1 MKNMEKMKENR
12 KIKTLCVVGTRP
24 EAIKMA
30 PLILEL
36 KSDPSFDATLL
47 ASGQH
52 SEMLL
57 QALSHFGIT
66 PDENLRVMIERQTL
80 EHITSSVLKGVG
92 AFLDAN
98 PQDILLVHGD
108 TTTTLAA
115 SLAGFYRKTPVGHVE
130 AGLRSHDMAR
140 PFPEEANRALTDR
153 LSSLHF
159 APTDLA
165 AENLLAE
172 GVKKDSVFVTGN
184 TVIDALFWTLAKGGN
199 ANNDRSNNSRA
210 ADTEFLS
217 IPEDAPIALLTAHRR
232 ESWGAP
238 LERICRAVRRA
249 VEKHADLRLVVPL
262 HKNPD
267 VRDTIMKILG
277 RRENVV
283 FTEPLEYPEFVAVM
297 NRSLFIMSDSG
308 GVQEEASALGKPVLI
323 LRELSERPEALDKGT
338 GLLVGTDEH
347 IIEGEA
353 SRLLEDESYRESF
366 TKRGGGAKCPFG
378 DGNASKRIADILKNF
393 FAERV
398 F

>member
-1 MKNMEKMKENR
+1 M
-12 KIKTLCVVGTRP
+12 
-24 EAIKMA
+24 
-30 PLILEL
+30 LI
-36 KSDPSFDATLL
+36 
-47 ASGQH
+47 
-52 SEMLL
+52 

-66 PDENLRVMIERQTL
+66 PDENLRVMMERQSL
-80 EHITSSVLKGVG
+80 EHITSSVMQGVG

-130 AGLRSHDMAR
+130 AGLRSHDMTR

-153 LSSLHF
+153 LSALHF

-172 GVKKDSVFVTGN
+172 GVKKDSIFVTGN
-184 TVIDALFWTLAKGGN
+184 TVIDALFWTLAKGG
-199 ANNDRSNNSRA
+199 A
-210 ADTEFLS
+210 AISGGSDDT
-217 IPEDAPIALLTAHRR
+217 PTVLLTAHRR

-238 LERICRAVRRA
+238 LERICRAVRR
-249 VEKHADLRLVVPL
+249 VMEKHPKLRLIVPL

-277 RRENVV
+277 RPEMPGREKREKIA
-283 FTEPLEYPEFVAVM
+283 FTEPLEYPEFIGAM

-347 IIEGEA
+347 IIEREA
-353 SRLLEDESYRESF
+353 LRLLEDESYRESF
-366 TKRGGGAKCPFG
+366 TKRGGAVAKNPFG
-378 DGNASKRIADILKNF
+378 DGNASKRIAGVLKNF

-398 F
+398 LENA